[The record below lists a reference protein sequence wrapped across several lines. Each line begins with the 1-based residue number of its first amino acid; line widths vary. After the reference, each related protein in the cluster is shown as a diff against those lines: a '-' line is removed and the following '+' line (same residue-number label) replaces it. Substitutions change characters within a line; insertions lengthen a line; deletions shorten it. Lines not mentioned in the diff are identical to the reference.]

1 MSALMRARQAAYKA
15 AMDAQNIM
23 NGAGTEVTDAQ
34 IEAVKAAIE
43 KVNAL
48 DAKIAAQNGLSEA
61 LAGLSRAGALEKGD
75 AEDGDADGAGAGSA
89 VTLGERYVRSAP
101 YKAFQK
107 ANPAGLGNGSPL
119 AMPKTRIGD
128 LDDFMVNR
136 KAPGSLL
143 GTPIAHVQAE
153 RYPTVDMVDR
163 RPLTLLDVI
172 GRGRMGGPFEYVQI
186 TGVSSNAA
194 IVAEATGEADGLK
207 PTSDMTTAVADCRSY
222 TFADGFT
229 VTNQLL
235 SDAPAFAS
243 YMQTSLSY
251 NLDSVIEDKILNGSG
266 AQEPRG
272 ILRTTGVQELTYTA
286 SEGVMDIIK
295 AVRRA
300 KTRIARVGG
309 VSTAVL
315 LNPEDVEEIDLL
327 QDAQKRFYGQG
338 PFGTGPGTLW
348 AVPVVGSEKITKGQA
363 LIGDFKQVQLLDHE
377 GLSVVAFNQHKDYAQ
392 RNMVYVRAELRGG
405 VVIWRPNRLALV
417 KTA

>member
-1 MSALMRARQAAYKA
+1 M
-15 AMDAQNIM
+15 
-23 NGAGTEVTDAQ
+23 
-34 IEAVKAAIE
+34 
-43 KVNAL
+43 
-48 DAKIAAQNGLSEA
+48 
-61 LAGLSRAGALEKGD
+61 
-75 AEDGDADGAGAGSA
+75 
-89 VTLGERYVRSAP
+89 
-101 YKAFQK
+101 
-107 ANPAGLGNGSPL
+107 
-119 AMPKTRIGD
+119 
-128 LDDFMVNR
+128 
-136 KAPGSLL
+136 
-143 GTPIAHVQAE
+143 
-153 RYPTVDMVDR
+153 
-163 RPLTLLDVI
+163 
-172 GRGRMGGPFEYVQI
+172 
-186 TGVSSNAA
+186 
-194 IVAEATGEADGLK
+194 
-207 PTSDMTTAVADCRSY
+207 
-222 TFADGFT
+222 
-229 VTNQLL
+229 
-235 SDAPAFAS
+235 
-243 YMQTSLSY
+243 
-251 NLDSVIEDKILNGSG
+251 
-266 AQEPRG
+266 
-272 ILRTTGVQELTYTA
+272 QELTYTA